1 MKTFFSPRV
10 SLINNL
16 KGETSTSRNG
26 LHDKGSITMSHRNF
40 KDRQTRHLNWIIQLV
55 LAEQRLRE
63 DTELAYTALS
73 TQCETLEASL
83 PSDKEEEV
91 SK

>member
-1 MKTFFSPRV
+1 
-10 SLINNL
+10 
-16 KGETSTSRNG
+16 
-26 LHDKGSITMSHRNF
+26 MSHRNF

-73 TQCETLEASL
+73 TQRETLEASV

-91 SK
+91 NQ

>member
-1 MKTFFSPRV
+1 M
-10 SLINNL
+10 
-16 KGETSTSRNG
+16 
-26 LHDKGSITMSHRNF
+26 
-40 KDRQTRHLNWIIQLV
+40 IQQE

-73 TQCETLEASL
+73 TQSETLEASL

-91 SK
+91 NQ